1 VVYSNNPYTRRLFF
15 EAGYEVRD
23 SPLYNRSEYSG
34 TEVRRRIRE
43 GCEWEHLVPDAVAK
57 VIRECG
63 GVNRIT
69 ELGETDEYRW

>member
-1 VVYSNNPYTRRLFF
+1 
-15 EAGYEVRD
+15 
-23 SPLYNRSEYSG
+23 
-34 TEVRRRIRE
+34 
-43 GCEWEHLVPDAVAK
+43 VAK